1 MAAVIKEPYA
11 PKRRVIQG
19 DDILIIVIVVSMTA
33 VALGIAWL
41 LTNYPS

>member
-1 MAAVIKEPYA
+1 MAAIIKEPYA
-11 PKRRVIQG
+11 PRRHIIQA

-33 VALGIAWL
+33 VALGIAWV